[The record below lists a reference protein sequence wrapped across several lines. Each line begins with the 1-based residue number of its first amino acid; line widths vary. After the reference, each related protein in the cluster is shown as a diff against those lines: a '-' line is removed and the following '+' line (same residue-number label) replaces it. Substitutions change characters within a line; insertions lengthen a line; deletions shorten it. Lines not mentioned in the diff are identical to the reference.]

1 MRQSNLVMLVAVVV
15 CLISVA
21 GCQDLVIDKDRLF
34 RPGEVSEIVGFLGKS
49 GTTANVVPNPER
61 A

>member
-34 RPGEVSEIVGFLGKS
+34 RQIG
-49 GTTANVVPNPER
+49 R
-61 A
+61 AHV